1 MRKLKDAMKIG
12 KNYEFGAAFDLELQE
27 RKRLDKLAEKELKK
41 KEEKRAKRELK
52 RQKEREMLEMQLKQ
66 IKTLVPE
73 SKKSGASD
81 S

>member
-27 RKRLDKLAEKELKK
+27 RKRLEKLAEKELKK

-52 RQKEREMLEMQLKQ
+52 R
-66 IKTLVPE
+66 
-73 SKKSGASD
+73 
-81 S
+81 